1 MKNGMKNR
9 IAETV
14 LLVAT
19 IAATAILTTHIMQWH
34 RYAGGTK
41 KATVSQSAGSRVTA
55 ASANP
60 AMSAPYR
67 DGLYLGK
74 LAQERGEQRQP
85 SVGRWAQQ
93 ADREAF
99 SAGYEQSNAQVAEAS
114 GAN

>member
-1 MKNGMKNR
+1 MKNR

-19 IAATAILTTHIMQWH
+19 VAATATLTTHIMQWH
-34 RYAGGTK
+34 RYASGTK
-41 KATVSQSAGSRVTA
+41 KATVSQSAGSRVSA
-55 ASANP
+55 ANENP

-67 DGLYLGK
+67 DGLYVGK

-85 SVGRWAQQ
+85 SVGRWAKQ

-99 SAGYEQSNAQVAEAS
+99 SAGYGESTAQMAYAS
-114 GAN
+114 AGN

>member
-1 MKNGMKNR
+1 MGDGMKNR

-19 IAATAILTTHIMQWH
+19 IAATATLTTHIMQWH
-34 RYAGGTK
+34 RYAGGAKQT
-41 KATVSQSAGSRVTA
+41 TVPRNAGSRVTA

-60 AMSAPYR
+60 TMSAPYR

-85 SVGRWAQQ
+85 SVGRWANQT
-93 ADREAF
+93 DREAF
-99 SAGYEQSNAQVAEAS
+99 SAGYEQSNAQVAAAS

>member
-1 MKNGMKNR
+1 MKNR

-19 IAATAILTTHIMQWH
+19 VAATATLTTHIMQWH
-34 RYAGGTK
+34 RTANGTK
-41 KATVSQSAGSRVTA
+41 KATVSQTVGSRFSA
-55 ASANP
+55 ANADP

-67 DGLYLGK
+67 DGLYVGR

-85 SVGRWAQQ
+85 SVGRWATQ

-99 SAGYEQSNAQVAEAS
+99 SAGYEQSNAQIAEAS
-114 GAN
+114 GGN